1 LELIAFKDEL
11 EQLLD
16 QELTLNKNVM
26 ELEETLGG
34 TEGENKEQE
43 DQVKVLLEAISSEKI
58 TKESISETLTTLK
71 VKASTS
77 QAELNYVKENRERVV
92 RELDELNVLMISNNE
107 HIIKSEADI
116 NEKSLSIEKLLE
128 ASNDSDQTIKE
139 KELYLKSLNDK
150 KHLLAN
156 ERESLYKKREII
168 SDEVNQLDKELLR
181 LQNQKGSIENTK
193 NDQATYMWNEYE
205 ITINNAAG
213 YQDENL
219 GTLTEMRK
227 AIKDLRTNIRDLGP
241 VNVNSI
247 EEYKAVSERYE
258 FLSAQRDDLIE
269 SKEKIIG
276 VIEELKSDMEILFRQ
291 KFKEI
296 SKKFTE
302 VFKELFGGGKAF
314 LELVEGDDILEAGIE
329 IIAQPPGKKLQTMAL
344 LSGGEKAFTAIS
356 LLFAIQSLKPSPFC
370 VLDEIE
376 AALDDANVIRFANY
390 LRKLT
395 ANSQFIIITH
405 RKGTM
410 EIADALY
417 GITMQ
422 EKGISTQVSVKL
434 LENSMLE

>member
-1 LELIAFKDEL
+1 MELIAFKDEL